1 MGLINCEVC
10 EGVLSEAAV
19 TCIHCG
25 HPRLTQLAEKIEQG
39 VKTTAVRGVLK
50 TTGYFKRHF
59 ERNRLVISCLVTML
73 AGVAIFLALI
83 FLGSLFGLGK

>member
-50 TTGYFKRHF
+50 TTGFFKSHKSY
-59 ERNRLVISCLVTML
+59 LQDILQLIYVIASL
-73 AGVAIFLALI
+73 AIIFSVLI
-83 FLGSLFGLGK
+83 LLS